1 LRIRDAE
8 DNIDEIKSKKLGN
21 EDDDFKGQSK

>member
-8 DNIDEIKSKKLGN
+8 DNIDEIKSRKLGN
-21 EDDDFKGQSK
+21 EENKFKGPSK